1 MKMSV
6 KNQSIAIVGAGLVG
20 SLLTIYLAKRGY
32 KISVFE
38 RRADMRKQ
46 AMDGGRS
53 INLALSNR
61 GIRALD
67 EIGLANVIKQTAV
80 PMHGRMMHDLQGK
93 LTFQPYGKQGQFI
106 NSVSRG
112 DLNKALMTEAE
123 KLGVEFH
130 FEQRITSVDIEM
142 TQLEVQG
149 SRFKIQNSSP
159 KSSIPA
165 CPAGRQYPTSN
176 IQHLPFDLIIGS
188 DGAFS
193 AVRAALQF
201 TDRFDYS
208 QDYIDHG
215 YKELHIPAGAEGS
228 FQLEKNALHIWPRES
243 FMMIAL
249 PNQDGSFTCTL
260 FFPFEGAPSFSKLK
274 TDRDV
279 VEFLKTTFPDAC
291 KLMPDALKDFKTN
304 PTSSLVTV
312 KCFPWVRNKTLLI
325 GDAAHAIVPFFG
337 QGMNAGFEDCR
348 ILNQLLDQHQDNWN
362 NVLPEFQQLRKP
374 DADAIAK
381 LALDNFIEMRDLVA
395 DANFLLRKKIEA
407 KLHELFPDTWVPLYS
422 MVTFQDHIR
431 YSDAYATGQKQRKI
445 MDEVMKIPDV
455 EREWSSLDFEEIVNK
470 LLV

>member
-1 MKMSV
+1 MSV

-20 SLLTIYLAKRGY
+20 SLLSIYLSKRGY

-123 KLGVEFH
+123 KSGVEFFFDH
-130 FEQRITSVDIEM
+130 RVEKMNLVNTILTTVNSRQSTVD
-142 TQLEVQG
+142 
-149 SRFKIQNSSP
+149 K
-159 KSSIPA
+159 K
-165 CPAGRQYPTSN
+165 
-176 IQHLPFDLIIGS
+176 FDLIIGS

-274 TDRDV
+274 TDNDI

-422 MVTFQDHIR
+422 MVTFQDHVR

>member
-1 MKMSV
+1 MK
-6 KNQSIAIVGAGLVG
+6 KEKHIAIVGAGLVG
-20 SLLTIYLAKRGY
+20 SLLSIYLSKRGY

-38 RRADMRKQ
+38 RRADRRKQ
-46 AMDGGRS
+46 PMDGGRS

-149 SRFKIQNSSP
+149 SRFKVQNSSP
-159 KSSIPA
+159 KSSI
-165 CPAGRQYPTSN
+165 QHPTSN

-274 TDRDV
+274 TDRDI

-395 DANFLLRKKIEA
+395 DADFLLRKKIEA

-422 MVTFQDHIR
+422 MVTFQDHVR
-431 YSDAYATGQKQRKI
+431 YSDASATGQKQRKI
-445 MDEVMKIPDV
+445 MDEVMKISGI
-455 EREWSSLDFEEIVNK
+455 ESNWGNLDFKKVAEK
-470 LLV
+470 LS